1 MNGVFWMLMLC
12 TALVQVLSMLLTLLK
27 SYLSDVTEVSIA
39 NMMSIQWLWIHKWYV
54 LGVVLIAVPWLL
66 STFMTAQFAKEL
78 SQGTQTAVMATLA
91 ALMISSVLGF
101 LQFFVFQVLRNETLP
116 TFGLNRI
123 WINIALFACLSLAG
137 SFLAFDTIQRLKS
150 P

>member
-1 MNGVFWMLMLC
+1 MSRLFWMLMFYS
-12 TALVQVLSMLLTLLK
+12 ALVQVLSILLTLLK
-27 SYLSDVTEVSIA
+27 SSLSDVTEVSIA
-39 NMMSIQWLWIHKWYV
+39 NMMNIQWLWVHKWYV

-66 STFMTAQFAKEL
+66 CTFMTAQLAKEL

-101 LQFFVFQVLRNETLP
+101 LQFFVFQVLRSEALP
-116 TFGLNRI
+116 AFGLNRI
-123 WINIALFACLSLAG
+123 WINIALFACLSLTG
-137 SFLAFDTIQRLKS
+137 SFLAFDTLQRLKG